1 MTVPAGAVETREQAT
16 VLFCGDSGDGMQL
29 TGSQLTTT
37 SAVCGNDVST
47 LPDYPSEIRAPSGSL
62 AGVSAF
68 QLHFASHEIHTPGDR
83 PDVLVAMNPASLK
96 VYLPRLQPGGVL
108 IADRDAFGARGLS
121 RAGYDSNPL
130 DDPAMASRYRLH
142 AVPVTTLTQQALEGL
157 DLKRSVKTRCKNFFT
172 LGLVSWLYARPLQRS
187 LDWIGRKFARNPAV
201 AQANR
206 LALQAGFHYGETSEA
221 FDVRWQVGPA
231 AHRPGTY
238 RTINGNEAAALGL
251 LTAARLA
258 NKSLVY
264 SSYPITP
271 ASEILHHLSR
281 WKHLDARTIQAED
294 EIAAMGA
301 TIGAAYGGAF
311 AATGTSG
318 PGLCLKSEAI
328 NLAVMLELPLVILDV
343 QRGGPSTGLPTKTE
357 QGDLLQALFGRNGE
371 SPLPVLAP
379 ASPAE
384 CFDVAIEAFRIA
396 VRYMTPVLVLSEGF
410 LANSSEPWRIPAFS
424 ELDPIPV
431 RHPDDP
437 AGFRPY
443 SREAATLARP
453 WVVPGTPGME
463 HRLGGLEKH
472 PGTGAVSYAPQ
483 DHAAMCALRRDKVAG
498 VADDIPEL
506 GVAGPQEGDLLVLS
520 WGGSRGAAVTAVER
534 LQGRGHRVAHAQLRY
549 LNPFP
554 RNLGEVLR
562 GYRTV
567 MIPEL
572 NEGQLAMLVRA
583 QYLVEVTS
591 FTRQEGRPFTV
602 AEIEARAM
610 ELLA

>member
-1 MTVPAGAVETREQAT
+1 MTVPAGVVETREQAT

-142 AVPVTTLTQQALEGL
+142 AVPVTALTQQALDSL
-157 DLKRSVKTRCKNFFT
+157 DLKRSVKTRCKNFFA
-172 LGLVSWLYARPLQRS
+172 LGLVYWLYARPLQQS
-187 LDWIGRKFARNPAV
+187 LDWIGQKFAGNPAV

-206 LALQAGFHYGETSEA
+206 LALQAGYHYGETSEA
-221 FDVRWQVGPA
+221 FDVQWQVGPA
-231 AHRPGTY
+231 TVRPGTW
-238 RTINGNEAAALGL
+238 RTINGNEATALGL

-258 NKSLVY
+258 DKPLVY

-271 ASEILHHLSR
+271 ASGMLHHLSR

-311 AATGTSG
+311 AVTGTSG

-328 NLAVMLELPLVILDV
+328 NLAVMLELPLVIIDV

-357 QGDLLQALFGRNGE
+357 QGDLLQALF
-371 SPLPVLAP
+371 
-379 ASPAE
+379 
-384 CFDVAIEAFRIA
+384 
-396 VRYMTPVLVLSEGF
+396 LS
-410 LANSSEPWRIPAFS
+410 LIHISEPT
-424 ELDPIPV
+424 
-431 RHPDDP
+431 
-437 AGFRPY
+437 RPMKE
-443 SREAATLARP
+443 SRLP
-453 WVVPGTPGME
+453 SCG
-463 HRLGGLEKH
+463 
-472 PGTGAVSYAPQ
+472 
-483 DHAAMCALRRDKVAG
+483 
-498 VADDIPEL
+498 
-506 GVAGPQEGDLLVLS
+506 
-520 WGGSRGAAVTAVER
+520 
-534 LQGRGHRVAHAQLRY
+534 
-549 LNPFP
+549 
-554 RNLGEVLR
+554 
-562 GYRTV
+562 
-567 MIPEL
+567 
-572 NEGQLAMLVRA
+572 
-583 QYLVEVTS
+583 
-591 FTRQEGRPFTV
+591 
-602 AEIEARAM
+602 
-610 ELLA
+610 